1 MIKNR
6 LVIKNSMGD
15 LTSPHAKVEE
25 KFAGS
30 TSGPDKNRDGKPTT
44 KINTLKATRYT
55 TINSSLKVIR
65 FIL

>member
-15 LTSPHAKVEE
+15 LTRPHAKVEE

-44 KINTLKATRYT
+44 KINALKAAR
-55 TINSSLKVIR
+55 
-65 FIL
+65 